1 MESNPLEALTTLIIK
16 ERKAMA
22 NESTAARKKSE
33 GVAWGGTDLT
43 EAIRA
48 TEFVPRLSEDLQQCA
63 GCKRRI
69 PGVTELV
76 WTTVFFLKHCSLGRS
91 GEKDDLR
98 LCAECHALKVT
109 FGLERRKLAQRE
121 AAEVAAVERSLN
133 DGTMLSTDAATGRM
147 DYQMLLCGPLEK
159 KHVAARALDGEDL
172 LVGHHGPR
180 GPEVL

>member
-76 WTTVFFLKHCSLGRS
+76 WTTVFFPKHCSLGRL

-121 AAEVAAVERSLN
+121 AA
-133 DGTMLSTDAATGRM
+133 
-147 DYQMLLCGPLEK
+147 
-159 KHVAARALDGEDL
+159 ARAFFEAAGDAEGPAIAPGAVPWSGLLPGVRVSIRSALDA
-172 LVGHHGPR
+172 R
-180 GPEVL
+180 A